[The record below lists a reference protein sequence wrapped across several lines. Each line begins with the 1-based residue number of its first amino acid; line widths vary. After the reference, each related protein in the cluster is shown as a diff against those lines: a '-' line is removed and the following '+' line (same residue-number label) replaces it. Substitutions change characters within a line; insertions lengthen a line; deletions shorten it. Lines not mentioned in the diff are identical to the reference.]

1 MTTPSTSPLPDTD
14 SDTISAALSTPQRAS
29 AHKRLHSEEI
39 ALLIAQAAQN
49 KKAEDLVVMD
59 LRGISNFTDF
69 YVICSGNS
77 EPQLK
82 AIAEEIQAVLRVE
95 HGVRA
100 RRVDGF
106 PYSQWVVVD
115 FDDVIVHLFHET
127 KRAQYALEDLWGDA
141 PRLAVPAPLPP
152 PQTP

>member
-1 MTTPSTSPLPDTD
+1 MSSTSPTLSPDP
-14 SDTISAALSTPQRAS
+14 SLAPILSSKSLT
-29 AHKRLHSEEI
+29 SEAV

-49 KKAEDLVVMD
+49 KKAEDLVIMD

-82 AIAEEIQAVLRVE
+82 AIAEEIQTVLRLE

-106 PYSQWVVVD
+106 PFSQWVVVD
-115 FDDVIVHLFHET
+115 FDDVIVHLFHES

-141 PRLAVPAPLPP
+141 PRLAVPSPAPPLQPN
-152 PQTP
+152 

>member
-1 MTTPSTSPLPDTD
+1 MSSTSPTLSPDP
-14 SDTISAALSTPQRAS
+14 SLAPILSSKSLT
-29 AHKRLHSEEI
+29 SEAV

-49 KKAEDLVVMD
+49 KKADDLVIMD

-82 AIAEEIQAVLRVE
+82 AIAEEIQTVLRLE

-106 PYSQWVVVD
+106 PFSQWVVVD
-115 FDDVIVHLFHET
+115 FDDVIVHLFHES
-127 KRAQYALEDLWGDA
+127 KR
-141 PRLAVPAPLPP
+141 
-152 PQTP
+152 

>member
-1 MTTPSTSPLPDTD
+1 MSSISPILNPDPSSAPVLAAKSLTSE
-14 SDTISAALSTPQRAS
+14 A
-29 AHKRLHSEEI
+29 I
-39 ALLIAQAAQN
+39 AILIAQAAQN
-49 KKAEDLVVMD
+49 KKAEDLVIMD

-82 AIAEEIQAVLRVE
+82 AIAEEIQTVLRLA

-106 PYSQWVVVD
+106 PFSQWVIVD

-141 PRLAVPAPLPP
+141 PRIAVPPTAPPLQP
-152 PQTP
+152 T